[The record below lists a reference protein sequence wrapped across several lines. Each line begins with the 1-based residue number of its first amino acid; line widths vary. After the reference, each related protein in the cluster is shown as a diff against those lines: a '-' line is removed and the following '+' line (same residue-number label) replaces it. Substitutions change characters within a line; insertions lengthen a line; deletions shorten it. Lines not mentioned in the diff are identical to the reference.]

1 MKDTS
6 EMKRIPGI
14 AAASVLL
21 SSALITTALAH
32 EAGRMTGG
40 GSIVCSNGGFRVTHG
55 FELHCIDD
63 GEPAA
68 ALPNNL
74 EINWLDPVSGVE
86 QNFHLTLLGT
96 AVCSDSPQIEE
107 DPPNA
112 GFDTMVAT
120 GTGTLNNVAG
130 AFISFTFTDAGEP
143 GAGVDRASFLITNS
157 SSVVALNCASTVLNQ
172 GGNQQAHEVTDNT

>member
-1 MKDTS
+1 MKS
-6 EMKRIPGI
+6 PSKM
-14 AAASVLL
+14 AAASALL
-21 SSALITTALAH
+21 STAVFTVAVAH
-32 EAGRMTGG
+32 EPGRMTGG
-40 GSIVCSNGGFRVTHG
+40 GSIVCSTGNFRVTHG

-63 GEPAA
+63 GEAAA

-74 EINWLDPVSGVE
+74 EVNWLDPTTGIQ

-112 GFDTMVAT
+112 GFDTLVAT

-143 GAGVDRASFLITNS
+143 GAGADRASFVITDTS
-157 SSVVALNCASTVLNQ
+157 GVVLNCAGSVLEQ
-172 GGNQQAHEVTDNT
+172 GGNHQAHKVTGN

>member
-1 MKDTS
+1 MTNPSK
-6 EMKRIPGI
+6 KIPRI
-14 AAASVLL
+14 AAASALL
-21 SSALITTALAH
+21 SSALMTTALAH

-40 GSIVCSNGGFRVTHG
+40 GSIVCNNGGFRVTHG

-63 GEPAA
+63 GETTA

-74 EINWLDPVSGVE
+74 EINWLDPGTGVE

-112 GFDTMVAT
+112 GFDTLVAT

-143 GAGVDRASFLITNS
+143 GAGVDRASYLITAPS
-157 SSVVALNCASTVLNQ
+157 GVVALNCAITALDQ
-172 GGNQQAHEVTDNT
+172 GGNHQAHKVTGND

>member
-1 MKDTS
+1 MTNPSKL
-6 EMKRIPGI
+6 KRIPGI
-14 AAASVLL
+14 AAASALL
-21 SSALITTALAH
+21 STALVTTALAH
-32 EAGRMTGG
+32 VAGRMTGG

-55 FELHCIDD
+55 FELHCIAE
-63 GEPAA
+63 GETTA

-74 EINWLDPVSGVE
+74 EVNWLDPVTGVE

-107 DPPNA
+107 DPPDA

-143 GAGVDRASFLITNS
+143 GAGADRASFVITTTS
-157 SSVVALNCASTVLNQ
+157 GVALNCAATVLDQ
-172 GGNQQAHEVTDNT
+172 GGNHQAHKATGKD

>member
-1 MKDTS
+1 MKDPSIT
-6 EMKRIPGI
+6 KRVPGI
-14 AAASVLL
+14 IAASTLI
-21 SSALITTALAH
+21 STALITVASAH
-32 EAGRMTGG
+32 EPGRMTGG

-63 GEPAA
+63 GEQAA

-74 EINWLDPVSGVE
+74 EVNWSDPTSGVE

-96 AVCSDSPQIEE
+96 AVCSDSPQIDEK
-107 DPPNA
+107 PPDA

-120 GTGTLNNVAG
+120 GTGTLNNVPG

-143 GAGVDRASFLITNS
+143 GAGADRATYTITTGTS
-157 SSVVALNCASTVLNQ
+157 DVVLHCEGAVLSQ
-172 GGNQQAHEVTDNT
+172 GGNHQAHKLTGND